1 PGREGLRQ
9 GAPRLRIELR
19 RQLRRDRIGALDEEL
34 DDRRGD
40 DPGGI
45 GRVRGGGG
53 RNADGGATEREQREH
68 RYPSYRHGI
77 HSNLGLSNSL
87 PSHTAVASSLQS
99 PDVEQLRAWLARGLR
114 TRPGASSSVRQRTA
128 GRVRMSRTQL
138 APGRAPT
145 VQ

>member
-99 PDVEQLRAWLARGLR
+99 PVEQLRAWLANSPRGEFKCSPEDGGASSNVQNP
-114 TRPGASSSVRQRTA
+114 TRPGASSDGSGHA
-128 GRVRMSRTQL
+128 
-138 APGRAPT
+138 
-145 VQ
+145 